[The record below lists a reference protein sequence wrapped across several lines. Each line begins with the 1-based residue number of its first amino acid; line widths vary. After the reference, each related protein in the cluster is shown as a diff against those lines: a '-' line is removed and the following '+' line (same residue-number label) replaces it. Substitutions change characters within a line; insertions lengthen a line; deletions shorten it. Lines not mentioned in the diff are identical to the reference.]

1 MYFIMKNE
9 EESRIISE
17 DKNNINNYNT
27 KKEEPNNKHLKKKY
41 QCYTN
46 FYFLILIIF
55 IILGIF
61 TEIDKSKRLTRTNLL
76 TRARSFMKNCT
87 EGILLNSNIQNRNS
101 NKSIQI
107 SVVIPVYNCEK
118 TLKAAVRSIQNQ
130 NMTNIEIIL
139 VNDFSKDNSLKIIK
153 ELMNEDPRI
162 KLINNEKNMGA
173 LYSRNIGILRAKGKY
188 VMNLDN
194 DDMFMDSDV
203 FDTVFNEAE
212 QSNFDIIGFSAIDG
226 PSYNCIITQMYEDYF
241 HNHQDGLIV
250 KQPNLSYFPIVKKG
264 KFDVNDLHVWGRLVK
279 TEIYQK
285 TINNLG
291 KTAIGEDRKTCF
303 LSWAEDSAM
312 SIILF
317 HFANSYKFIK
327 KYGIFHW
334 ISRGTASFTRPA
346 YECFFG
352 EIYFFDLMCDF
363 IEKNEFGIKIL
374 VDKAKD
380 LKNNW
385 FYNIKNEKN
394 RIFLK
399 SALNKI
405 INSKYMSTNDRNHL
419 KKIFKDVLK
428 LII

>member
-1 MYFIMKNE
+1 MYYVMKNE
-9 EESRIISE
+9 EASHILYDDANNDNDYIKIE
-17 DKNNINNYNT
+17 DKIN
-27 KKEEPNNKHLKKKY
+27 KRLKKKY
-41 QCYTN
+41 QCHTYL
-46 FYFLILIIF
+46 FLITLIIF
-55 IILGIF
+55 IILGIC
-61 TEIDKSKRLTRTNLL
+61 TDIDNKKRITRTSIL
-76 TRARSFMKNCT
+76 TQARSFMEKCV
-87 EGILLNSNIQNRNS
+87 EGILLNPIINVTNIT
-101 NKSIQI
+101 KPIYI

-118 TLKAAVRSIQNQ
+118 TLKSAIRSIQNQ

-139 VNDFSKDNSLKIIK
+139 VNDFSKDKSLDLIK
-153 ELMNEDPRI
+153 ELMKEDPRI

-173 LYSRNIGILRAKGKY
+173 LYSRNIGILDAKGKY

-212 QSNFDIIGFSAIDG
+212 QGNYDILGFGAIDG
-226 PSYNCIITQMYEDYF
+226 PSYNCIMTQMYEDYF
-241 HNHQDGLIV
+241 HNHEDGLIV

-264 KFDVNDLHVWGRLVK
+264 RFDVNDLHVWGRLVK

-285 TINNLG
+285 AINNLG
-291 KTAIGEDRKTCF
+291 ITAIGEDRKTCF

-327 KYGIFHW
+327 KLGIFHW
-334 ISRGTASFTRPA
+334 ISRGTASFTRPG

-363 IEKNEFGIKIL
+363 LEKNEFGIKIL

-380 LKNNW
+380 LKKNW
-385 FYNIKNEKN
+385 FYNIKDEKN
-394 RIFLK
+394 KLFLK
-399 SALNKI
+399 STLNKI
-405 INSKYMSTNDRNHL
+405 IDSKYMSEKDRNSL
-419 KKIFKDVLK
+419 KDIFKDVLK
-428 LII
+428 LSL

>member
-1 MYFIMKNE
+1 MSNE
-9 EESRIISE
+9 ETSRMIQEKTI
-17 DKNNINNYNT
+17 INNSSKT
-27 KKEEPNNKHLKKKY
+27 KKESLINERLITKY
-41 QCYTN
+41 QYHTN
-46 FYFLILIIF
+46 FYFLTLIIF
-55 IILGIF
+55 IILGIY
-61 TEIDKSKRLTRTNLL
+61 TDIDNTKRITRTAYLTRG
-76 TRARSFMKNCT
+76 RYFMKNCT
-87 EGILLNSNIQNRNS
+87 DGILESTKPQPSNPDNST
-101 NKSIQI
+101 KI
-107 SVVIPVYNCEK
+107 SVVIPVFNCEK
-118 TLKAAVRSIQNQ
+118 TIKSAVRSIQNQ

-139 VNDFSKDNSLKIIK
+139 VNDFSKDKSLEIIK
-153 ELMNEDPRI
+153 ELMKEDPRI

-173 LYSRNIGILRAKGKY
+173 LYSRNIGILEAKGKY
-188 VMNLDN
+188 VTNLDN

-241 HNHQDGLIV
+241 HNHQDGLII

-264 KFDVNDLHVWGRLVK
+264 KFNVNDLHVWGRLVK

-291 KTAIGEDRKTCF
+291 ITAIGEDRKTCF

-327 KYGIFHW
+327 KLGIFHW
-334 ISRGTASFTRPA
+334 ISRGTASFTRPG

-363 IEKNEFGIKIL
+363 LEKNEFSIKIL

-380 LKNNW
+380 LKKNW
-385 FYNIKNEKN
+385 FYNIKDEKN
-394 RIFLK
+394 KLFLK
-399 SALNKI
+399 STLNKI
-405 INSKYMSTNDRNHL
+405 IDSKYMSEKDRNGL
-419 KKIFKDVLK
+419 KNIFKDVLK
-428 LII
+428 LNK

>member
-1 MYFIMKNE
+1 MSNE
-9 EESRIISE
+9 ETSRMIQEKTI
-17 DKNNINNYNT
+17 INNSSKT
-27 KKEEPNNKHLKKKY
+27 KKESLINERLITKY
-41 QCYTN
+41 QYHTN
-46 FYFLILIIF
+46 FYFLTLIIF
-55 IILGIF
+55 IILGIY
-61 TEIDKSKRLTRTNLL
+61 TDIDNTKRITRTAYLTRG
-76 TRARSFMKNCT
+76 RYFMKNCT
-87 EGILLNSNIQNRNS
+87 DGILESTKPQPSNPDNST
-101 NKSIQI
+101 KI
-107 SVVIPVYNCEK
+107 SVVIPVFNCEK
-118 TLKAAVRSIQNQ
+118 TIKSAVRSIQNQ

-139 VNDFSKDNSLKIIK
+139 VNDFSKDKSLEIIK
-153 ELMNEDPRI
+153 ELMKEDPRI

-173 LYSRNIGILRAKGKY
+173 LYSRNIGILEAKGKY
-188 VMNLDN
+188 VTNLDN

-241 HNHQDGLIV
+241 HNHQDGLII

-264 KFDVNDLHVWGRLVK
+264 KFNVNDLHVWGRLVK

-291 KTAIGEDRKTCF
+291 ITAIGEDRKTCF

-327 KYGIFHW
+327 KLGIFHW
-334 ISRGTASFTRPA
+334 ISRGTASFTRPG

-363 IEKNEFGIKIL
+363 LEKNEFSIKIL

-380 LKNNW
+380 LKKNW
-385 FYNIKNEKN
+385 FYNIKDEKN
-394 RIFLK
+394 KLFLK
-399 SALNKI
+399 STLNKI
-405 INSKYMSTNDRNHL
+405 IDSKYMSEKDRNGL
-419 KKIFKDVLK
+419 KTIFKDVLK
-428 LII
+428 LNK

>member
-1 MYFIMKNE
+1 MYYVMKNE
-9 EESRIISE
+9 EASQMLFDYMNS
-17 DKNNINNYNT
+17 NNNYT
-27 KKEEPNNKHLKKKY
+27 KVDDEINKRLSIKY
-41 QCYTN
+41 QCYT
-46 FYFLILIIF
+46 YLFLLTLIIF

-61 TEIDKSKRLTRTNLL
+61 TDIDKNKRITRTSLL
-76 TRARSFMKNCT
+76 TRARSFMQNCT
-87 EGILLNSNIQNRNS
+87 EGILLNPNINVSNVNT
-101 NKSIQI
+101 SIKI
-107 SVVIPVYNCEK
+107 SVVIPAYNCEK

-139 VNDFSKDNSLKIIK
+139 VNDFSKDKSLEIIK
-153 ELMNEDPRI
+153 ELMKEDPRI

-173 LYSRNIGILRAKGKY
+173 LYSRNIGILEAKGKY
-188 VMNLDN
+188 VTNLDN

-241 HNHQDGLIV
+241 HNHQDGLII

-264 KFDVNDLHVWGRLVK
+264 KFNVNDLHVWGRLVK

-327 KYGIFHW
+327 KLGIFHW
-334 ISRGTASFTRPA
+334 ISRGTASFTRPG

-363 IEKNEFGIKIL
+363 LEKNEFSIKIL

-380 LKNNW
+380 LKKNW
-385 FYNIKNEKN
+385 FYNIKDEKN
-394 RIFLK
+394 KLFLK
-399 SALNKI
+399 STLNKI
-405 INSKYMSTNDRNHL
+405 IDSKYMSEKDRNGL
-419 KKIFKDVLK
+419 KTIFKDVLK
-428 LII
+428 LSK

>member
-27 KKEEPNNKHLKKKY
+27 KKEEPNNKHLNKKY

-61 TEIDKSKRLTRTNLL
+61 TEIDKSKRITRTTLL

-87 EGILLNSNIQNRNS
+87 EGTLLNSNIKNQKS

-107 SVVIPVYNCEK
+107 SVVIPVYNCER

-162 KLINNEKNMGA
+162 ILINNDKNMGA

-212 QSNFDIIGFSAIDG
+212 QGNYDILGFGAIDG

-241 HNHQDGLIV
+241 HNHEDGLIV

-264 KFDVNDLHVWGRLVK
+264 KFNVNDLHVWGRLVK

-291 KTAIGEDRKTCF
+291 ITAIGEDRKTCF

-317 HFANSYKFIK
+317 HFAYSYKFIK
-327 KYGIFHW
+327 KLGIFHW
-334 ISRGTASFTRPA
+334 ISRGTASFTRPG

-363 IEKNEFGIKIL
+363 LEKNEFSIKIL

-380 LKNNW
+380 LKKNW
-385 FYNIKNEKN
+385 FYNIKDEKN
-394 RIFLK
+394 KLFLK
-399 SALNKI
+399 STLNKI
-405 INSKYMSTNDRNHL
+405 IDSKYMSEKDRNGL
-419 KKIFKDVLK
+419 KKIFKDILK
-428 LII
+428 LSK